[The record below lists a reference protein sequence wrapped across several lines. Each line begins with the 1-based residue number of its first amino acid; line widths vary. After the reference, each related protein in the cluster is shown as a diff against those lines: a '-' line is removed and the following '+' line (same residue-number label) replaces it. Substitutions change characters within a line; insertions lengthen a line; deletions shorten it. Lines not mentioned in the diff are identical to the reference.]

1 MSVLVDSKMKIAK
14 LTPHIGAEVTG
25 IDLTQPID
33 AATRQALNAAAV
45 ENIAL
50 VIRDQKLDGRQFLE
64 AGKLFGE
71 PMDRDFLDYS
81 LPGVPFVFEVSSRH
95 RNKDGS
101 IKKVGPQWHTDHTNH
116 EFPPKY
122 TMLYAVELPA
132 KGGGTSIANMRAGY
146 DSLPDDLKHR
156 IAGMQTANVI
166 VGSAAPTVNAD
177 RLQAQVAEKP
187 KPVLQPL
194 VRTNADDGRKSL
206 YFHTNKTDHIVGM
219 TAQATQILFE
229 ELLSYALRPEFIYSH
244 TWRLGDMLI
253 WDNRSALH
261 KANYDYDPADV
272 SQHRLLYRMMI
283 KGERPR

>member
-1 MSVLVDSKMKIAK
+1 MSVITKGRMTITK

-33 AATRQALNAAAV
+33 AATRRALNEAAV

-50 VIRDQKLDGRQFLE
+50 VIRDQKFTAPQFLE

-101 IKKVGPQWHTDHTNH
+101 VKMVGRQWHTDHTNH
-116 EFPPKY
+116 ECPPKY
-122 TMLYAVELPA
+122 TMLYALELPA

-146 DSLPDDLKHR
+146 DSLPDDLKRR
-156 IAGMQTANVI
+156 IAGMKTANVI

-177 RLQAQVAEKP
+177 RLSAQVTEKP
-187 KPVLQPL
+187 EPVLQPL

-206 YFHTNKTDHIVGM
+206 YFHTNKTDHIVGL
-219 TAQATQILFE
+219 TPQETQALFK

-261 KANYDYDPADV
+261 KANYDYDPADE
-272 SQHRLLYRMMI
+272 SQHRFLYRMMI
-283 KGERPR
+283 QGERPY